1 VSGKQHGAVWWP
13 ALLPRP
19 SEPARGERALGG
31 LAGQFQGTGVGAGG
45 SGDPLAKARNI
56 RLAGFESLAVYA
68 ALRAARARAP
78 AGAAVAA
85 VGLTVHGAP
94 SLWTKR
100 WRAWW

>member
-1 VSGKQHGAVWWP
+1 MAPCGGPPYSRVQASRRAKNARSAALP
-13 ALLPRP
+13 ASPRARAQA
-19 SEPARGERALGG
+19 PAEGG
-31 LAGQFQGTGVGAGG
+31 DA
-45 SGDPLAKARNI
+45 LAKARNI